1 MPMTDEQRPGF
12 PADREH
18 HPLPPEDG
26 ERNPTRREFLLAG
39 AAAAGATLLS
49 SCVGGGGGGEDA
61 PPLEE
66 IVAVDPLTRFAHLV
80 VVMFENRS
88 FDNLLGY
95 LYAQGATPAD
105 WPAAVPVPPP
115 LPAGQSFDGLFG
127 KSLHNDDGSRKV
139 HAHPHAFAPAN
150 TTTSDWT
157 HPDPDPGEGYA
168 HTAAQVAGGK
178 MSGFVDDYRKAHSG
192 LSTAKVDAI
201 MGSYAPGH
209 LPVLAALAQQFA
221 VFDHWHSAVP
231 SETYCNRSF
240 FHASTSSGFVENS
253 PKDKWRQNTAPT
265 IFDRLAAASPAP
277 SWKVYFEQAAT
288 EAGREEFPH
297 GLTGFVHP
305 ETSRKHAGN
314 FVDWTQFATDAAQ
327 GSLPAYSFF
336 ERLYGGHDDFHPPG
350 DVRNGEEVLRQ
361 VYEAIRTSGS
371 KGPHD
376 YTQDTLLL
384 VVFDEHGGCY
394 DHVAPPTNVPAPVN
408 PPVPGEQGCDFTSLG
423 PRVPALAI
431 SAHTPAGTVVNRP
444 MHHAAVIRTLCR
456 KYGLAP
462 LTDRDR
468 DPDGGDLSVALG
480 LATPRAASSWPAFPV
495 KVSPTPG

>member
-1 MPMTDEQRPGF
+1 MSDERSPSA
-12 PADREH
+12 PANPPYD
-18 HPLPPEDG
+18 PLPAAAG
-26 ERNPTRREFLLAG
+26 ERAPTRRNFLKAS
-39 AAAAGATLLS
+39 AAAAGASLLS
-49 SCVGGGGGGEDA
+49 SCIGGGGGGDDV
-61 PPLEE
+61 PPLPE
-66 IVAVDPLTRFAHLV
+66 IVEVDPLTRFAHLV

-95 LYAQGATPAD
+95 LYAQGAAPTD
-105 WPAAVPVPPP
+105 WPAAVPLPPP
-115 LPAGQSFDGLFG
+115 LPAGQSFDGLFA
-127 KSLHNDDGSRKV
+127 KTLHNDDGSRKV
-139 HAHPHAFAPAN
+139 YAHPHAFPPAS

-157 HPDPDPGEGYA
+157 YPNPDPGEGYA
-168 HTAAQVAGGK
+168 HAAAQVAGGK
-178 MSGFVDDYRKAHSG
+178 MSGFVADYRKAHSG
-192 LSTAKVDAI
+192 LSTGQVDAI
-201 MGSYAPGH
+201 MGSYAPAH

-221 VFDHWHSAVP
+221 VFDHWFGAVP

-253 PKDKWRQNTAPT
+253 PKEKWRQNTAPT

-288 EAGREEFPH
+288 EAERREFPH

-305 ETSRKHAGN
+305 EVSGKFADQ
-314 FVDWTQFATDAAQ
+314 FVDWTQFAHDVKH
-327 GSLPAYSFF
+327 GKLPAYSFF
-336 ERLYGGHDDFHPPG
+336 ERLYGGSDDFHPPG

-361 VYEAIRTSGS
+361 VYEAIRTSGTT
-371 KGPHD
+371 GPHD

-394 DHVAPPTNVPAPVN
+394 DHVAPPTGVPAPTT
-408 PPVPGEQGCDFTSLG
+408 PPVPGEQGCDFTALG
-423 PRVPALAI
+423 PRIPAIAI
-431 SAHTPAGTVVNRP
+431 SAHTPAGTVVNRQ

-456 KYGLAP
+456 KYSLAP

-468 DPDGGDLSVALG
+468 DASGGDLSVVLG
-480 LATPRAASSWPAFPV
+480 LAAPRAAASWPAFPT

>member
-49 SCVGGGGGGEDA
+49 SCFGGGGGGEDA

>member
-49 SCVGGGGGGEDA
+49 SCFGDGDGGEDA

>member
-49 SCVGGGGGGEDA
+49 SCFGGGGGGEDA

-66 IVAVDPLTRFAHLV
+66 IVAVDPLRRFAHLV